1 MTVISSLTAVAV
13 VLTLGY
19 AVLNGFRDAST
30 AVAAAVR
37 TRALTPVVAVV
48 VASFFAFLGTIAT
61 SGLSTA
67 LVDALN
73 FNVPDGIDGLKLVI
87 CGLLTAGAWGLYC
100 WWRGLPM
107 SSTHSLLSALV
118 GASGAAA
125 FMGDASM
132 SGAWALLVGS
142 VLLPL
147 LISPIIA
154 YTLSYLVVIPAM
166 WLVRHDTSHTVN
178 EVSRAGQAVT
188 ACASALGLGLQD
200 GQRTGALIA
209 LVLITGDAM
218 DPGPVTWAIQLSAGA
233 ALSFGVLLGGWRI
246 THTLGRRLVNFDP
259 MRGMIAQGVSAIM
272 LFVGSLVFHL
282 PLSTTQTVT
291 SGIVGAGKNQAFE
304 SVFWRNV
311 ARVAW
316 HWVLTPVVCVF
327 GGAVL
332 TLAISPLF

>member
-1 MTVISSLTAVAV
+1 MTVTSALTVIAVI
-13 VLTLGY
+13 LTLAY
-19 AVLNGFRDAST
+19 AVLNGFRDSST

-48 VASFFAFLGTIAT
+48 VAAFFAFLGTLAT

-73 FNVPDGIDGLKLVI
+73 FNVPPGTAGLKMVI
-87 CGLLTAGAWGLYC
+87 CGLITAGAWGIYC
-100 WWRGLPM
+100 WWRGMPM

-125 FMGDASM
+125 FVGDESM
-132 SGAWALLVGS
+132 AGAWQLLLGS

-147 LISPIIA
+147 LIAPGVA
-154 YTLSYLVVIPAM
+154 YALSYLAVIPAM
-166 WLVRHDTSHTVN
+166 WLVRHNTSRTVN
-178 EVSRAGQAVT
+178 EVSRTGQAVT

-209 LVLITGDAM
+209 LVLMNGRLM
-218 DPGPVTWAIQLSAGA
+218 DPGPVTWAIQLAAAA

-246 THTLGRRLVNFDP
+246 TYTLGRRLVNFDP
-259 MRGMIAQGVSAIM
+259 LRGMIAQGVSAIM
-272 LFVGSLVFHL
+272 LFLGSVVFHL
-282 PLSTTQTVT
+282 PMSTTQTVT
-291 SGIVGAGKNQAFE
+291 SGIVGAGNNQSFE
-304 SVFWRNV
+304 SVVWRNV
-311 ARVAW
+311 AKVARI
-316 HWVLTPVVCVF
+316 WVLTPAVCIF

-332 TLAISPLF
+332 TLAVRPLF